1 MLENAIS
8 DLEGI
13 VSQIVDA
20 LCRIHTLLVRYFL
33 NIFKWTVHLLLKVSM
48 ALGNN
53 IYIIMLDVP
62 IL

>member
-20 LCRIHTLLVRYFL
+20 LCRIHTLLVRYLL